1 MRPLIPKPENGI
13 LRRLPNNVS
22 HEHRYKNPKHNFNK
36 LNLAAYEK
44 IIQPRKFH
52 PKNARLVLIFKNSIK
67 AIYYINQPKKE

>member
-1 MRPLIPKPENGI
+1 MRPLIPKPENGV

-44 IIQPRKFH
+44 IIHCNQESFIPRMQDCFNIKKF
-52 PKNARLVLIFKNSIK
+52 N
-67 AIYYINQPKKE
+67 